1 MVDIPNIVIHILGVS
16 GFIFGCRLTKWT
28 CDAELRIENLE
39 AQVRQM
45 YDKIKTLETLNS
57 RR

>member
-1 MVDIPNIVIHILGVS
+1 MIDIVHAIFDVVATA
-16 GFIFGCRLTKWT
+16 GFILSCFASKQIS
-28 CDAELRIENLE
+28 DAEHRIENLE
-39 AQVRQM
+39 AQVRRM